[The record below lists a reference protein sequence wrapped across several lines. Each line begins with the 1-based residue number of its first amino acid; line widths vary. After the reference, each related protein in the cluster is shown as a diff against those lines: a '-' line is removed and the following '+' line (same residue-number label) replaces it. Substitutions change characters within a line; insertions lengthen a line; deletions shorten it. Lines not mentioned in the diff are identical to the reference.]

1 MQDGQGRL
9 DDTARLRLLVAV
21 LASAALHLSL
31 MFGVAVRRPGPAF
44 LSEPILAHIEVAGRV
59 PALQRERVAQRAAVR
74 HSAQATPPAPRP
86 KPGGVVQTPAVE
98 PAIQVAAPAT
108 AEPDD
113 ALPPVEMPLLA
124 DPTWYPAAQLDV
136 FPAALE
142 PVRPAYPET
151 AAASTGGQV
160 TLLLLVDDTGRVHE
174 CSVVDAQPEGVFD
187 AAAVVAFRSARF
199 APGRKDGRSVRS
211 RVLVKVLFS
220 PTQSAS
226 AAAR

>member
-1 MQDGQGRL
+1 VQNGQGRM

-21 LASAALHLSL
+21 LVSAALHLSL
-31 MFGVAVRRPGPAF
+31 MFGVAVRRPGPAA

-59 PALQRERVAQRAAVR
+59 PALHRESVAQRAAAQR
-74 HSAQATPPAPRP
+74 SAQATRPAPRP
-86 KPGGVVQTPAVE
+86 SPGGVVQTPAVE
-98 PAIQVAAPAT
+98 PAIQAAAPAT
-108 AEPDD
+108 VVPEDE
-113 ALPPVEMPLLA
+113 LPPVEMPLLA

-151 AAASTGGQV
+151 AADTLGQV

-187 AAAVVAFRSARF
+187 EAAVVAFRSARF

-211 RVLVKVLFS
+211 RVLVKVLFN
-220 PTQSAS
+220 PAQSAS
-226 AAAR
+226 PAAR